1 MPVIYTHQR
10 PGPTTPHQSSTKLHP
25 IYQALDSYNYTKALK
40 LTAEGGGGGG
50 GNTKG
55 GGDDSD
61 KWDIVRALRVHALE
75 RCGKV
80 RESLVLLWEILV
92 VNVVFDDESDDDGS
106 SDANKPQEIW
116 SELYSRIESLS
127 TIEDVI
133 SLGASSMMPLGLENI
148 QLVNATQ
155 RLDRKVYV
163 PIALPTKKES
173 NTTSSSQ
180 AAAAAVAV
188 ASNNNKSSSKSKSK
202 KGSKSKSKKS
212 TGTSS
217 TTAAAAAA
225 AVEQRKLPP
234 ITDETTLSTIAVTLR
249 TLQMY
254 DTLSIM
260 YNMAMEYYTNNTNNN
275 SKRNNEEEENVRNI
289 LEEGV
294 CIHFKAVCDCSSSV
308 VDDGSG
314 VAVATT
320 TTLDNSTIGNANA
333 NNNASTTEGG
343 GESKTTTNNM
353 ERIVQC
359 QLLKLETLHKASTY
373 YERMQSCK
381 YIYLLCTS
389 F

>member
-40 LTAEGGGGGG
+40 LTAEGSGG
-50 GNTKG
+50 GNNK

-61 KWDIVRALRVHALE
+61 QWDIVRTLRVHALE

-92 VNVVFDDESDDDGS
+92 VNVVFDDESEDDGS
-106 SDANKPQEIW
+106 SSDVANKPQEIW

-127 TIEDVI
+127 TIEDMI
-133 SLGASSMMPLGLENI
+133 SNSSVPLGLENI

-173 NTTSSSQ
+173 STTSSSQ
-180 AAAAAVAV
+180 AAAAAAV
-188 ASNNNKSSSKSKSK
+188 AASSNNKLSSKSKSK
-202 KGSKSKSKKS
+202 KGSNKSKSKKNTATS
-212 TGTSS
+212 TTTTTTSS
-217 TTAAAAAA
+217 AAA
-225 AVEQRKLPP
+225 AVEQQRKLPP
-234 ITDETTLSTIAVTLR
+234 ITDESTLSTIAVTLR

-260 YNMAMEYYTNNTNNN
+260 YNMAIMEYYTNNNNNN
-275 SKRNNEEEENVRNI
+275 SKRNNEEEENLRNI

-294 CIHFKAVCDCSSSV
+294 CIHFKAVCDCSSV
-308 VDDGSG
+308 VDNNGSG
-314 VAVATT
+314 AIAVATT
-320 TTLDNSTIGNANA
+320 TLDTSV
-333 NNNASTTEGG
+333 

-353 ERIVQC
+353 EERIVQC

-381 YIYLLCTS
+381 FYISSLPILI
-389 F
+389 